1 MSKVVNM
8 LDLDYAFRFLMMA
21 QEWTKKKTAI
31 KWLSRGA
38 KASLLPEYGKC
49 TQPWSRMRL
58 AQVASGI
65 KDVVDLTFGT
75 SREFDRPAPHVLEA
89 VYKAIADGAFDYPR
103 SSTISELKQAIAERY
118 AKRYGVEADPRSE
131 VCITVGA
138 AQGIDLTLR
147 ILVNP
152 GDQVLMMDPDYGP
165 YEPHVRTYQ
174 ARVVPVPLMEQ
185 KPGKWRFDITELG
198 KRVSKKTKLLMMSNA
213 NNPTGILYSKEDN
226 EAIAELAQ
234 KYDFFVLADHVSEEI
249 IFDGAKL
256 HNIASVPGMKERT
269 IVVSSFSK
277 AHNLSGFRT
286 GYAVANRDIVEHM
299 SSMIGEVT
307 DGYVTPGLWAALAA
321 LKGPQD
327 WIREHVE
334 SLQKRRD
341 MMVDRL
347 NRMPGVVCGKP
358 KGIYWAFPNI
368 KGVGMPSHD
377 LAEYLLTEGKVNM
390 RPGMWYGRNGEGH
403 LRVSFCANPEWIR
416 KGMDRMEEA
425 INKLKRLPLQS

>member
-1 MSKVVNM
+1 M

-152 GDQVLMMDPDYGP
+152 GDQALMMDPDYGP